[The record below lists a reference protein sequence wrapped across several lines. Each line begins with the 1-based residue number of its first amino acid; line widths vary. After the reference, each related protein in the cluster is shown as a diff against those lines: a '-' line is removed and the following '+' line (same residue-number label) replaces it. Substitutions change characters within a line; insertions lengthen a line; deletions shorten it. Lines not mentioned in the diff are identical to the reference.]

1 VYLPRVR
8 FSGAL
13 FIAAF
18 ALSACGGSGSS
29 KTATAS
35 NGPKLVVARVKD
47 SVSLDPALASDGMS
61 LNVTQ
66 EVMKGLVDFK
76 LGTFEIEP
84 QIARSWQMSPDGR
97 TWTFLLRSGLT
108 FSDGTPIDAA
118 AVKFN
123 FDRWRLISS
132 PYHADFSYPYY
143 ASMFGGFPG
152 LVADV
157 EAPKADTVVFT
168 LTRPFAPFLHDLAMP
183 SFAIGS
189 PKAIR
194 DDLRGFA
201 QHPVGYGPYVLSEWV
216 KDDHVTLA
224 ASSNYPVHAAY
235 TTVTLREIG
244 DQPAAV
250 AAMQDGSA
258 DILSDPAPGDALA
271 LGKQPAFTVY
281 FQPANNN
288 SYLAMNLDRP
298 PFEKLGVRQAIAYA
312 VDVRGIVK
320 SFYPKGALVADNW
333 TPAGMLGENPAVKA
347 YPFDPAKGKA
357 LLAAAGYPKGFA
369 TQLLYPTVPRP
380 YLTQP
385 QRVAETIRAELGA
398 IGIAVALEPL
408 EWAAFLKKV
417 HNGEHAMCLVGWSGD
432 NGDPDNFM
440 YTLLD
445 RDAAHRPN
453 AQNYTFWRDEK
464 FHDLMIAGQVTSD
477 NVKRAEIYREA
488 NAMIGAMVPAIP
500 IVHVT
505 VPIVVRSSIAGF
517 VPTPD
522 THIAFEYL
530 HPKS

>member
-1 VYLPRVR
+1 MNLPVIRL
-8 FSGAL
+8 SAAL
-13 FIAAF
+13 LAAVF
-18 ALSACGGSGSS
+18 ALGACGGSGSS
-29 KTATAS
+29 QSGAGAS
-35 NGPKLVVARVKD
+35 GPKLVVVRPKD
-47 SVSLDPALASDGMS
+47 SVTLDPSLASDGMS

-84 QIARSWQMSPDGR
+84 MLARSWHMSPDGR
-97 TWTFLLRSGLT
+97 TWTFTLQSGLT

-132 PYHADFSYPYY
+132 PYHADSSFPYY

-152 LVADV
+152 LIADV
-157 EAPKADTVVFT
+157 EAPKSDTVVFT
-168 LTRPFAPFLHDLAMP
+168 LTRAFGPFLHDLAMP

-194 DDLRGFA
+194 LDLRGFGT
-201 QHPVGYGPYVLSEWV
+201 HPVGYGPYVLSEWV
-216 KDDHVTLA
+216 KDDHVTLT
-224 ASSNYPVHAAY
+224 ASSNYPVKPAY
-235 TTVTLREIG
+235 PVVTLREIP
-244 DQPAAV
+244 DQQASV
-250 AAMQDGSA
+250 AAMKDGSA
-258 DILSDPAPGDALA
+258 DILSDPQPEDALA
-271 LGKQPAFTVY
+271 LATDPAFTLY

-288 SYLAMNLDRP
+288 SYLAMNVDRS

-312 VDVRGIVK
+312 LDVRGIVK
-320 SFYPKGALVADNW
+320 SYYPKGALVADNW
-333 TPAGMLGENPAVKA
+333 TPPGMLGENPAVKT

-357 LLAAAGYPKGFA
+357 LLTSAGFPKGFA
-369 TQLLYPTVPRP
+369 TQLYYPTVPRP
-380 YLTQP
+380 YLPEPRQ
-385 QRVAETIRAELGA
+385 VAEAIRSQLGK
-398 IGIAVALEPL
+398 IGIAVTLDPF
-408 EWAAFLKKV
+408 EWSAFLKKV
-417 HNGEHAMCLVGWSGD
+417 HNGEHPMCLVGWSGD

-445 RDAAHRPN
+445 KDAAHRPN
-453 AQNYTFWRDEK
+453 AQNYTFWRDER
-464 FHDLMIAGQVTSD
+464 FHDLMLAGQASSD
-477 NVKRAEIYREA
+477 NAKRAEIYRQA
-488 NAMIGAMVPAIP
+488 NAMISQMVPAIP

-505 VPIVVRSSIAGF
+505 VPVVVRASIAGY

>member
-1 VYLPRVR
+1 VYRSRIR
-8 FSGAL
+8 FSGAFL
-13 FIAAF
+13 IAF
-18 ALSACGGSGSS
+18 LALSGCGGSGSS
-29 KTATAS
+29 QTGGAG

-47 SVSLDPALASDGMS
+47 SVSLDPAQASDGMS

-66 EVMKGLVDFK
+66 EIMKGLVDFK

-84 QIARSWQMSPDGR
+84 VLARSWQMSPDGR

-132 PYHADFSYPYY
+132 PYHGDFSYPYY

-157 EAPKADTVVFT
+157 EAPKPDTVVFT

-235 TTVTLREIG
+235 QTVILREIT
-244 DQPAAV
+244 DQKAGL

-258 DILSDPAPGDALA
+258 DILSDPAPGDALELA
-271 LGKQPAFTVY
+271 KQPDFTVY

-312 VDVRGIVK
+312 VDVRGIVT

-333 TPAGMLGENPAVKA
+333 TPQGMLGENHAVKA
-347 YPFDPAKGKA
+347 YPFDAAKGKA
-357 LLAAAGYPKGFA
+357 ILAAAGYPKGFA
-369 TQLLYPTVPRP
+369 TELLYPTVPRP
-380 YLTQP
+380 YLPEP
-385 QRVAETIRAELGA
+385 QRVAEAIRAQLGA
-398 IGIAVALEPL
+398 IGITVTLVPL

-445 RDAAHRPN
+445 RDSAHRPN

-477 NVKRAEIYREA
+477 NGKRAEIYRQA
-488 NAMIGAMVPAIP
+488 NALINAMVPAIP

-505 VPIVVRSSIAGF
+505 VPVVVRSSIAGF

>member
-1 VYLPRVR
+1 VR
-8 FSGAL
+8 IPAVRLTGTAL
-13 FIAAF
+13 AVGFI
-18 ALSACGGSGSS
+18 LSACGGATSSRSAPSSG
-29 KTATAS
+29 AS
-35 NGPKLVVARVKD
+35 LVVARVKD
-47 SVSLDPALASDGMS
+47 SVVLDPAQASDGMS

-66 EVMKGLVDFK
+66 EIMKGLVDFK

-84 QIARSWQMSPDGR
+84 VLARSWQMSPDGR
-97 TWTFLLRSGLT
+97 TWTFLLRRGLT
-108 FSDGTPIDAA
+108 FSDGTPIDAD

-132 PYHADFSYPYY
+132 PYHGDFGYPYY

-152 LVADV
+152 LVTDV
-157 EAPKADTVVFT
+157 EAPKPDTVVFT
-168 LTRPFAPFLHDLAMP
+168 LTRAFAPFLHDLAMP

-194 DDLRGFA
+194 DDLRGFG

-224 ASSNYPVHAAY
+224 ASPNYPVRAAY
-235 TTVTLREIG
+235 PTVVVREIP
-244 DQPAAV
+244 DQAASV
-250 AAMQDGSA
+250 LAMQNGSV
-258 DILSDPAPGDALA
+258 DILSDPRPSDALA
-271 LGKQPAFTVY
+271 LAKQPGFTVY

-288 SYLAMNLDRP
+288 SYLAMNLDRA

-312 VDVRGIVK
+312 VDVRRIVK
-320 SFYPKGALVADNW
+320 EFYPKGALVADNW
-333 TPAGMLGENPAVKA
+333 TPKGMLGENPAVKA
-347 YPFDPAKGKA
+347 YPVDLVKAKA
-357 LLAAAGYPKGFA
+357 LLASAGFPKGFS
-369 TQLLYPTVPRP
+369 TELFYPTIPRP
-380 YLTQP
+380 YLP
-385 QRVAETIRAELGA
+385 EPARVAEAIRSELGA
-398 IGIAVALEPL
+398 IGISVTLEPF
-408 EWAAFLKKV
+408 EWAEFLKKV

-445 RDAAHRPN
+445 RDSAHRPN
-453 AQNYTFWRDEK
+453 AQNYSFWRDEK

-477 NVKRAEIYREA
+477 PAKRAEIYREA
-488 NAMIGAMVPAIP
+488 NAMINRMVPSIP

-505 VPIVVRSSIAGF
+505 VPTVVRSSIAGF

-530 HPKS
+530 HPKN